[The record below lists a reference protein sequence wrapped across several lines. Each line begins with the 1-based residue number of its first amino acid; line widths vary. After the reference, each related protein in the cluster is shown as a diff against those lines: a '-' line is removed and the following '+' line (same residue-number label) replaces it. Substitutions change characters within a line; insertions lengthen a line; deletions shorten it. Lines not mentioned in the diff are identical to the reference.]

1 MDLLHRLAC
10 QARKKALD
18 DKSSAEQKALAEIAD
33 AEKKLY
39 TSEVSKALEE
49 AQYACYMADTA
60 FRAAWDNYL
69 KTKNDSEVVITEHAL
84 SKARKA
90 FLTIQNGNAYKAEQ
104 NTFCDRNK
112 AIKADLDAATLA
124 YKVKCKAV
132 NAAVNAAVNTVDF
145 AWYKVDV
152 PREDKS
158 KTPDEVWE
166 DMSRTL
172 ETAFNAAVAAFE
184 TDYMIINDAHKAVY
198 EATKIV
204 CKVDCDAA
212 GEAACN
218 AVYDAIKL
226 KRKAVSKDA
235 CEADKPTYEADK
247 PTYEAQLVAY
257 EYEITDAV
265 EKCNTVCGHADD
277 KYEAI
282 CKAAS
287 DEFNGESDK
296 IEAEFDVIALN
307 FPEWAAKKKCDAAY
321 EAAEEKDQNACEALL
336 KGKITWAERDAA
348 RRESKEARLAQH
360 ECDIAYKAAF
370 LKRQEEDDYKA
381 AKVERDN
388 AYKAPRDKRDSV
400 IKAAK
405 DKRDAVFKA
414 ANDEENKT
422 IAAIITRKND
432 FIKNNGA

>member
-33 AEKKLY
+33 AEKELY

-112 AIKADLDAATLA
+112 ASKADLDAATLA
-124 YKVKCKAV
+124 YKVKCKA
-132 NAAVNAAVNTVDF
+132 
-145 AWYKVDV
+145 
-152 PREDKS
+152 DKP
-158 KTPDEVWE
+158 T
-166 DMSRTL
+166 
-172 ETAFNAAVAAFE
+172 
-184 TDYMIINDAHKAVY
+184 Y
-198 EATKIV
+198 EADKPT
-204 CKVDCDAA
+204 
-212 GEAACN
+212 
-218 AVYDAIKL
+218 Y
-226 KRKAVSKDA
+226 
-235 CEADKPTYEADK
+235 EADKPTYEADK